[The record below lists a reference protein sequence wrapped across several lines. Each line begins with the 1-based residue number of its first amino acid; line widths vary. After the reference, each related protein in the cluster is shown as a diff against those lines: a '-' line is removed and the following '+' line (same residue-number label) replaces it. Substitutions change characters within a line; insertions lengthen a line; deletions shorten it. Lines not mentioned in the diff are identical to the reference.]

1 MSEFKVIWDE
11 ALISLFNDHAQD
23 GTEMGYLMWA
33 DKLRFVNA
41 DASTITVAAASPFM
55 RDQVIRKNIDKEIQN
70 RITEL
75 VGQSYTIKFSIQ
87 DISSLEGTVFPTGS
101 VQPAPSQAAAPQ
113 PAAPQ
118 TSVSQSVG
126 SQPSYSQAPAAQP
139 QNYSATSPTPS
150 SYSAPS
156 TADLKCPGI
165 LPRYTF
171 DSFIPGDENNYAY
184 NAALAIAKN
193 PGKYNN
199 PMLIY
204 GGVGLGKT
212 HLMCAI
218 GNYLY
223 HENPKRKIVYV
234 TSEEFLNGFV
244 ESMGQKNGPQEF
256 RNKYRKVDA
265 LLIDDVQFFQKKEQL
280 QNELFST
287 FEALYKEEKQMVFTC
302 DRLPSEMKDLDERV
316 KSRLG
321 RGLNVD
327 IQLPTYETRC
337 AIIRQKLKEQNKVL
351 SPDVIDYISKNVTT
365 NIRDLEASINRLIS
379 YGEIVNKEITLK
391 LAQEKLKDILNPLT
405 VGNVSIDIIIKVVA
419 NEYGLTPADLKKK
432 NATKQVAFARQM
444 AIYIARELT
453 ELSTTELGVE
463 FNRDHS
469 TIAHSLDKVENM
481 LKTDEK
487 LVEKKQLLIRSI
499 RDYKNQI

>member
-23 GTEMGYLMWA
+23 GSEMGYLMWA

-41 DASTITVAAASPFM
+41 DAATITVAVASAFM

-75 VGQSYTIKFSIQ
+75 VGQSYTIQFSIQ
-87 DISSLEGTVFPTGS
+87 DIHSLEGTAFPTGS
-101 VQPAPSQAAAPQ
+101 VHAASPQPAAAKPVVSQPVASQ

-118 TSVSQSVG
+118 VQNFSV
-126 SQPSYSQAPAAQP
+126 P
-139 QNYSATSPTPS
+139 SPTPS
-150 SYSAPS
+150 APAAAS
-156 TADLKCPGI
+156 PDLKCPGI

-171 DSFIPGDENNYAY
+171 DNFIVGEENNYAY
-184 NAALAIAKN
+184 NAALAISKN

-199 PMLIY
+199 PLLIY

-218 GNYLY
+218 GNYLF
-223 HENPKRKIVYV
+223 HENPKRKVVYV

-302 DRLPSEMKDLDERV
+302 DRPPAEMKDLDERV
-316 KSRLG
+316 RSRLG
-321 RGLNVD
+321 RGLIVD
-327 IQLPTYETRC
+327 IQLPSYETRC
-337 AIIRQKLKEQNKVL
+337 AIIRQKLKEQNKSL
-351 SPDVIDYISKNVTT
+351 SPEVIDYISKNVTT
-365 NIRDLEASINRLIS
+365 NIRDLESSISRLIS
-379 YGEIVNKEITLK
+379 YSEIVNKEITLQ